1 KLNQRNS
8 GKASIMCEATPFSK
22 DVFEQIE
29 SLRKEHTSFLSVS
42 NYMFQERIEL
52 LSGSEDE
59 TSFLNINV
67 SDYKSEIEA
76 RVNQSKPELNIS
88 PATEY
93 HHHHQ
98 QHPELASQCLG
109 LPSFQGAA
117 FQQSAA
123 TTPGTAVL
131 VLPTQPDGQTQD
143 TSDLG
148 GRVQTQAPVMYNS
161 SNVSRH
167 FSRYASAA
175 DSCSSRLKAK
185 E

>member
-1 KLNQRNS
+1 
-8 GKASIMCEATPFSK
+8 MCPLLFP
-22 DVFEQIE
+22 
-29 SLRKEHTSFLSVS
+29 LLFLY
-42 NYMFQERIEL
+42 N
-52 LSGSEDE
+52 
-59 TSFLNINV
+59 
-67 SDYKSEIEA
+67 YKSEIEA
-76 RVNQSKPELNIS
+76 RVNQSKPELNTS

-93 HHHHQ
+93 HHHYQ

>member
-1 KLNQRNS
+1 
-8 GKASIMCEATPFSK
+8 M
-22 DVFEQIE
+22 
-29 SLRKEHTSFLSVS
+29 SLRKKYQCFRL
-42 NYMFQERIEL
+42 QIR
-52 LSGSEDE
+52 D
-59 TSFLNINV
+59 
-67 SDYKSEIEA
+67 
-76 RVNQSKPELNIS
+76 RSKK
-88 PATEY
+88 Y